1 MAANPYCRLWA
12 KAHHQFQAVAES
24 NASECWLVLAGTGG
38 PRCVKKCNVMYRRV
52 LLASS
57 KESRSLYKDTIQFRY
72 LRMTFEFAVSEIKKA
87 QPFSHHPI

>member
-1 MAANPYCRLWA
+1 M
-12 KAHHQFQAVAES
+12 
-24 NASECWLVLAGTGG
+24 
-38 PRCVKKCNVMYRRV
+38 KKCNVMYRRV

-72 LRMTFEFAVSEIKKA
+72 LRMTFEFAVSEVKKA